1 MAVYT
6 VSQVSAHIKESLES
20 DPLLTDLWIVGEVSG
35 LRASSAGHTYFSLKD
50 RESLLRC
57 VMFKGQQGAELLT
70 EGDSIS
76 AHGRITFYT
85 QRGTTDFM
93 VDLAMPEG
101 VGELALELE
110 RLKQKLAAEGLFEA
124 SRKRQLPRFPKKVGV
139 VTSATGAV
147 FHDIQNVLGRRY
159 PLVELVLSPTVVQ
172 GPDAAPK
179 IAAALEL
186 LDREGG
192 CDVIIVGRGGGSLE
206 DLWPFN
212 EEVVA
217 RAIYACKTPVVSAV
231 GHETDETIA
240 DYVADVR
247 APTPSAAAELVVPDA
262 YVLRRDL
269 TVAAAKFYRLA
280 MDQNAGR
287 RSQVAAVQRLM
298 ERGLPDTQD
307 LRRRVDDVGRV
318 VQSASSR
325 LLLESKRQVDGLSQ
339 RLRAL
344 DPVATLG
351 RGFSIVQLPDT
362 WQVVSSV
369 KQVSE
374 GDALEIT
381 VTDGS
386 LQAVAGPGNAG
397 SAPRRS
403 AKTQRAKPQAAKPK
417 AKAKSAQP
425 GGMARLL

>member
-6 VSQVSAHIKESLES
+6 VSQVSDHIKESLES
-20 DPLLTDLWIVGEVSG
+20 DPLLMDLWVVGEVSG
-35 LRASSAGHTYFSLKD
+35 LRTSSAGHTYYGLKD

-57 VMFKGQQGAELLT
+57 VMFKGQRGAELLA

-76 AHGRITFYT
+76 AHGKITFYS
-85 QRGTTDFM
+85 RGGTTDFM

-110 RLKQKLAAEGLFEA
+110 RLKQKLAAEGLFEI
-124 SRKRQLPRFPKKVGV
+124 SRKRQLPKFPKKVGV
-139 VTSATGAV
+139 VTSAAGAV
-147 FHDIQNVLGRRY
+147 FHDIQNVLQRRY
-159 PLVELVLSPTVVQ
+159 PLAELVLSPTVVQ
-172 GPDAAPK
+172 GADAAPK
-179 IAAALEL
+179 IAAALKL
-186 LDREGG
+186 LDEKGG

-240 DYVADVR
+240 DYVADLR
-247 APTPSAAAELVVPDA
+247 APTPSAAAELSVPDR
-262 YVLRRDL
+262 YVLRQSL
-269 TVAAAKFYRLA
+269 V
-280 MDQNAGR
+280 
-287 RSQVAAVQRLM
+287 SVAAVIHRQLLDQTALRRTEVQVVRRRM
-298 ERGLPDTQD
+298 EVSLPDTQT
-307 LRRRVDDVGRV
+307 LRRRVDDIGRV

-325 LLLESKRQVDGLSQ
+325 LVAGSKMQVDGLSQ

-351 RGFSIVQLPDT
+351 RGFSIVRLPDT
-362 WQVVSSV
+362 GQVVS
-369 KQVSE
+369 KTNQVSA

-381 VTDGS
+381 VTDGAVP
-386 LQAVAGPGNAG
+386 AVAGTRNGGVPA
-397 SAPRRS
+397 RR
-403 AKTQRAKPQAAKPK
+403 QAKPQTAKRKSK
-417 AKAKSAQP
+417 ATIAQP
-425 GGMARLL
+425 SGMAPLL

>member
-1 MAVYT
+1 VAVYT
-6 VSQVSAHIKESLES
+6 VSQVSDHIKESLES
-20 DPLLTDLWIVGEVSG
+20 DPLLMDLWVVGEVSG
-35 LRASSAGHTYFSLKD
+35 LRTSSAGHTYFGLKD

-57 VMFKGQQGAELLT
+57 VMFKGQQGAELLA

-76 AHGRITFYT
+76 AHGKITFYS
-85 QRGTTDFM
+85 RGGTTDFM

-110 RLKQKLAAEGLFEA
+110 RLKQKLAAEGLFEI
-124 SRKRQLPRFPKKVGV
+124 SRKRQLPKFPKKVGV
-139 VTSATGAV
+139 VTSAAGAV
-147 FHDIQNVLGRRY
+147 FHDIQNVLQRRY
-159 PLVELVLSPTVVQ
+159 PLAELVLSPTVVQ
-172 GPDAAPK
+172 GADAAPK
-179 IAAALEL
+179 IAAALKL
-186 LDREGG
+186 LDEKGG

-247 APTPSAAAELVVPDA
+247 APTPSAAAELSVPDR
-262 YVLRRDL
+262 YVLRQSL
-269 TVAAAKFYRLA
+269 V
-280 MDQNAGR
+280 
-287 RSQVAAVQRLM
+287 SVAAVIHRQLLDQTALRRTEVQVVRHRM
-298 ERGLPDTQD
+298 EVSLPDTQT
-307 LRRRVDDVGRV
+307 LRRRVDDIGRV

-325 LLLESKRQVDGLSQ
+325 LVAGSKMQVDGLSQ

-351 RGFSIVQLPDT
+351 RGFSIVHLPDT
-362 WQVVSSV
+362 GQVVS
-369 KQVSE
+369 KTNQVSA

-381 VTDGS
+381 VTDGAVP
-386 LQAVAGPGNAG
+386 AVAGTRNGGVPA
-397 SAPRRS
+397 RR
-403 AKTQRAKPQAAKPK
+403 QAKPQTAKRKSK
-417 AKAKSAQP
+417 ATIAQP
-425 GGMARLL
+425 SGMAPLL

>member
-6 VSQVSAHIKESLES
+6 VSQVSDHIKESLES
-20 DPLLTDLWIVGEVSG
+20 DPLLMDLWVVGEVSG
-35 LRASSAGHTYFSLKD
+35 LRTSSAGHTYFGLKD

-57 VMFKGQQGAELLT
+57 VMFKGQQGAELLA

-76 AHGRITFYT
+76 AHGKITFYS
-85 QRGTTDFM
+85 RGGTTDFM

-110 RLKQKLAAEGLFEA
+110 RLKQKLAAEGLFEI
-124 SRKRQLPRFPKKVGV
+124 SRKRQLPKFPKKVGV
-139 VTSATGAV
+139 VTSAAGAV
-147 FHDIQNVLGRRY
+147 FHDIQNVLQRRY
-159 PLVELVLSPTVVQ
+159 PLAELVLSPTVVQ
-172 GPDAAPK
+172 GADAAPK
-179 IAAALEL
+179 IAAALKL
-186 LDREGG
+186 LDEKGG

-247 APTPSAAAELVVPDA
+247 APTPSAAAELSVPDR
-262 YVLRRDL
+262 YVLRQSL
-269 TVAAAKFYRLA
+269 V
-280 MDQNAGR
+280 
-287 RSQVAAVQRLM
+287 SVAAVIHRQLLDQTALRRTEVQVVRHRM
-298 ERGLPDTQD
+298 EVSLPDTQT
-307 LRRRVDDVGRV
+307 LRRRVDDIGRV

-325 LLLESKRQVDGLSQ
+325 LVAGSKMQVDGLSQ

-351 RGFSIVQLPDT
+351 RGFSIVHLPDT
-362 WQVVSSV
+362 GQVVS
-369 KQVSE
+369 KTNQVSA

-381 VTDGS
+381 VTDGAVP
-386 LQAVAGPGNAG
+386 AVAGTRNGGVPA
-397 SAPRRS
+397 RR
-403 AKTQRAKPQAAKPK
+403 QAKPQTAKRKSK
-417 AKAKSAQP
+417 ATIAQP
-425 GGMARLL
+425 SGMAPLL

>member
-6 VSQVSAHIKESLES
+6 ISQVSSHIKESLES
-20 DPLLTDLWIVGEVSG
+20 DPLLMDLWVVGEVSG

-57 VMFKGQQGAELLT
+57 VMFRGMKGAELLS
-70 EGDSIS
+70 EGDSVS
-76 AHGRITFYT
+76 AHGKITFYT
-85 QRGTTDFM
+85 RGGTTDFM
-93 VDLAMPEG
+93 VDLAMAEG

-110 RLKQKLAAEGLFEA
+110 RLKQKLAAEGLFET
-124 SRKRQLPRFPKKVGV
+124 SRKRQLPRFPNKVGV
-139 VTSATGAV
+139 VTSPTGAV
-147 FHDIQNVLGRRY
+147 FHDIQNVLERRY
-159 PLVELVLSPTVVQ
+159 PLAELVLSPTMVQ
-172 GPDAAPK
+172 GPEAAPK

-192 CDVIIVGRGGGSLE
+192 CDVIIIGRGGGSME

-231 GHETDETIA
+231 GHETDETIS

-247 APTPSAAAELVVPDA
+247 APTPSAAAELVAPDI
-262 YVLRRDL
+262 YVLRRNLGAAATMMFRLLIDQDSRRRSDL
-269 TVAAAKFYRLA
+269 TAV
-280 MDQNAGR
+280 MR
-287 RSQVAAVQRLM
+287 RM
-298 ERGLPDTQD
+298 EQGLPDTQTI
-307 LRRRVDDVGRV
+307 RRRVDDVGRV

-325 LLLESKRQVDGLSQ
+325 LLSESKIQVESLGL

-344 DPVATLG
+344 DPQATLG

-362 WQVVSSV
+362 GQVVSSV
-369 KQVSE
+369 KRVSQ

-381 VTDGS
+381 VADGS
-386 LQAVAGPGNAG
+386 IPVVAGQCAQGKVAKSP
-397 SAPRRS
+397 SA
-403 AKTQRAKPQAAKPK
+403 APQKSKPK
-417 AKAKSAQP
+417 AKSKSGQNT
-425 GGMARLL
+425 GMTPLL

>member
-6 VSQVSAHIKESLES
+6 VSQVSSHIKESLES
-20 DPLLTDLWIVGEVSG
+20 DPLLMDLWVVGEVSG

-57 VMFKGQQGAELLT
+57 VMFRGMRGAELLS
-70 EGDSIS
+70 EGDSVS
-76 AHGRITFYT
+76 AHGKISFYT
-85 QRGTTDFM
+85 RGGTTDFM

-110 RLKQKLAAEGLFEA
+110 RLKQKLAAEGLFET

-139 VTSATGAV
+139 VTSPTGAV
-147 FHDIQNVLGRRY
+147 FHDIQNVLERRY
-159 PLVELVLSPTVVQ
+159 PLAELVLSPTMVQ
-172 GPDAAPK
+172 GPEAAPR

-192 CDVIIVGRGGGSLE
+192 CDVIIIGRGGGSME

-231 GHETDETIA
+231 GHETDETIS

-247 APTPSAAAELVVPDA
+247 APTPSAAAELVAPDV
-262 YVLRRDL
+262 YVLRRNLEGTATMMFRLLIDQNSRRRSDL
-269 TVAAAKFYRLA
+269 TAV
-280 MDQNAGR
+280 MR
-287 RSQVAAVQRLM
+287 RM
-298 ERGLPDTQD
+298 EQGLPDTQTM
-307 LRRRVDDVGRV
+307 RRRVDDVERV
-318 VQSASSR
+318 MQSASSR
-325 LLLESKRQVDGLSQ
+325 LMSESKLQVESHGL

-344 DPVATLG
+344 DPLATLG

-362 WQVVSSV
+362 GQVVSGA
-369 KQVSE
+369 KQVSV

-381 VTDGS
+381 VADGS
-386 LQAVAGPGNAG
+386 IPAVAGQGAEGKQANQQ
-397 SAPRRS
+397 SYESIKKSRS
-403 AKTQRAKPQAAKPK
+403 AKSRPSRPT
-417 AKAKSAQP
+417 
-425 GGMARLL
+425 GMTPLL